1 MRAGCNFALMLSPLA
16 ALPLDLTA
24 RVNAFLNMFGTELAE
39 VRVHGVRVAIILLL
53 AVGGWQLIRLI
64 ARRIVAHSDD
74 HDDTR
79 MTMTEKRAHT
89 VSQLLRS
96 VGGVILG
103 ALTIIMVL
111 NEFINVAPLLGA
123 SAILGLAISFGAQ
136 SLVKD
141 WISGFFILTE
151 NQFAV
156 GDVIDVGGKSGAVER
171 MTLRVVMLRDL
182 DGTLHIVPNGQI
194 AVVSNRTRG
203 WSRAVVDV
211 GVAYD
216 TDVDRALEIL
226 RDEARRF
233 GDDTT
238 WIGRLDG
245 APDVMGIQS
254 LGDNAIVIRVLL
266 RTQPGSQWEAGR
278 EFRLR
283 VKRRLDAEG
292 IEIPFP
298 QRTVHV
304 RHHGP
309 GTIDDAVAAAGGA

>member
-1 MRAGCNFALMLSPLA
+1 MLSPLS

-24 RVNAFLNMFGTELAE
+24 QLNALLDLFGTELAE
-39 VRVHGVRVAIILLL
+39 VRVHGIRIVIILLL
-53 AVGGWQLIRLI
+53 AVGGWQLVKLI
-64 ARRIVAHSDD
+64 ARRIVERSDD

-79 MTMTEKRAHT
+79 MTMTEKRAQT

-96 VGGVILG
+96 VGGVILF
-103 ALTIIMVL
+103 ALTTIMVL

-156 GDVIDVGGKSGAVER
+156 GDVIEIGGKSGAVER

-194 AVVSNRTRG
+194 ATVSNRTRG
-203 WSRAVVDV
+203 WSRAVVDI

-216 TDVDRALEIL
+216 TDVDRALEVL
-226 RDEARRF
+226 RDEARQF
-233 GDDTT
+233 GDDTA
-238 WIGRLDG
+238 WSARLDG
-245 APDVMGIQS
+245 PPDVIGIQS
-254 LGDNAIVIRVLL
+254 LGDNAILIRVLL
-266 RTQPGSQWEAGR
+266 RTQPGNQWEAGR

-304 RHHGP
+304 RHHGS
-309 GTIDDAVAAAGGA
+309 GSGDNAIAAAGGA